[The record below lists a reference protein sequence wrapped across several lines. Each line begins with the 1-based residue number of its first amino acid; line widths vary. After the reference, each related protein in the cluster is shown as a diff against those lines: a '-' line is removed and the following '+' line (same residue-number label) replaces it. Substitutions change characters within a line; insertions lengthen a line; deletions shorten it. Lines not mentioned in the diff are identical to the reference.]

1 NSIILRAKSAER
13 KRIFSS
19 AMGNS
24 QYALTSLPANSQC
37 NQCWT
42 ILKLLHGWHLQDGD
56 EESID
61 IVNDGSDLD
70 EDTKQF
76 DTIIG
81 ALEDILM
88 DPAFEDARETF
99 CRANCSHFEDNG
111 ENKLIYTDV
120 FSRYTELLESLIA
133 SRLEAA
139 IPAFDMQASRARAP
153 SLLLSRHSCVAPSQ
167 TFFMMLDEKK
177 DELMSDVFD
186 LLLSLGDF
194 EAFRELMLSYKRD
207 AAGSSQGLQ
216 VQCCAMKIHT
226 EEQEDGEERPD
237 LDLGLTISPVGTRP
251 NRF

>member
-1 NSIILRAKSAER
+1 MTAALAPLEVPAEQHHPQGEECGAEEDLF
-13 KRIFSS
+13 IGDGEF
-19 AMGNS
+19 A
-24 QYALTSLPANSQC
+24 
-37 NQCWT
+37 
-42 ILKLLHGWHLQDGD
+42 DGD

-70 EDTKQF
+70 EDTKRF

-99 CRANCSHFEDNG
+99 CRANCSHFEDSG

-139 IPAFDMQASRARAP
+139 IPAFDM
-153 SLLLSRHSCVAPSQ
+153 Q

>member
-1 NSIILRAKSAER
+1 MQRVVKSRWHPLELCCW
-13 KRIFSS
+13 SE
-19 AMGNS
+19 
-24 QYALTSLPANSQC
+24 LTVLPAKGKEYAELSYKWLMTAALAPLEVPAEQHHPQGEEC
-37 NQCWT
+37 GAEEDLF
-42 ILKLLHGWHLQDGD
+42 IGDGEFADGD

-70 EDTKQF
+70 EDTKRF

-99 CRANCSHFEDNG
+99 CRANCSHFE
-111 ENKLIYTDV
+111 
-120 FSRYTELLESLIA
+120 
-133 SRLEAA
+133 
-139 IPAFDMQASRARAP
+139 
-153 SLLLSRHSCVAPSQ
+153 